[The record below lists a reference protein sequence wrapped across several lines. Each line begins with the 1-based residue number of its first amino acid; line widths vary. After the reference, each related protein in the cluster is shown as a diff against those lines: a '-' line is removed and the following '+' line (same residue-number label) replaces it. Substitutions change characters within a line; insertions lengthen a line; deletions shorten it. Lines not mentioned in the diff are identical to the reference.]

1 MIVFSVRGTMVGSVD
16 VNCIV
21 LVRVAPFPS
30 PAVMSSSLPF
40 NELVEGGGGGRERGR
55 KKRKNRKNNILFLM
69 LSMNIITVISSLL
82 IVITN
87 IAYAANE

>member
-1 MIVFSVRGTMVGSVD
+1 MVGSVD

-40 NELVEGGGGGRERGR
+40 NELVGGGGGRERGR
-55 KKRKNRKNNILFLM
+55 KKRKNRKNNSLFLM

-87 IAYAANE
+87 FAYAANE

>member
-1 MIVFSVRGTMVGSVD
+1 MVGSVD
-16 VNCIV
+16 VNCIA

-40 NELVEGGGGGRERGR
+40 NELVGGGGGRERGR
-55 KKRKNRKNNILFLM
+55 KKRKNRKNNSLFLM